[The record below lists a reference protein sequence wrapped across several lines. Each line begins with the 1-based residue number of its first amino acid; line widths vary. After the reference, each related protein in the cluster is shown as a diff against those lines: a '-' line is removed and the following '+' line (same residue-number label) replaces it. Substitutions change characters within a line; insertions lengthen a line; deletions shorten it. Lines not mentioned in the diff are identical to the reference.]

1 MGAELLLIRPL
12 VVEDLPLYKALRDEM
27 LALHPESFTSD
38 AASERARP
46 AGAYAPRVGAD
57 RPEGGQFTLGAWHA
71 DRLVGALSCEREP
84 RAKVRHIAHLTGMMV
99 HPQARRRGIGRMLL
113 MACIERARAVRG
125 LEMLTLSVTSSNT
138 VAATLYAQAGFRRYG
153 TQPRALKVDGAYHD
167 KDLMVLDL

>member
-1 MGAELLLIRPL
+1 MDAELLLIRPL

-38 AASERARP
+38 AASERGRP
-46 AGAYAPRVGAD
+46 AAD

-71 DRLVGALSCEREP
+71 DRLVGAVSCEREP

-113 MACIERARAVRG
+113 MSCIERARAVRG

-138 VAATLYAQAGFRRYG
+138 VAATLYAWAGFRRYG